1 MIETIAAEKLIADRY
16 QLLEEVGQG
25 GMATVFRGQDLVLD
39 REIAVKILHPH
50 LARESEHRQRF
61 RREARTIARL
71 HHPNIVEIY
80 DFSDQDSHSDT
91 INRTAPTYLVMEFV
105 EGYNLQTFLDKQEFP
120 LCELAAAMVA
130 ATAEAL
136 EHAHTQNIIHRDL
149 KPENVLICSK
159 GKIKLTDFGLARIL
173 DNEAMTR
180 TGSILGSPAYMAP
193 EQLQGK
199 MGDHRADIFA
209 LGIIL
214 YRLACHK
221 HPFVRNNPAAT
232 LQAVSAVDY
241 TDPERLKPGIGR
253 NLTGIIRRALSANP
267 EQRYPTVSAMHEDLM
282 SYLHEVGIHQPNET
296 LADFFKEPQAETERL
311 RSKIL
316 GQLKQRAYT
325 LAANKKYSVALD
337 RCNRALSLEPNDPDI
352 DKLLERLSHS
362 DSWYQQPR
370 NWLYAGFAVSL
381 LFAMVWCAPALWNSW
396 TQPPEKNN
404 VGEKHSLSHSMAMA
418 SRSLPS
424 LLHRRTPPP
433 RRDRTA
439 PTPKRKNVKRQR
451 PPRRL
456 SVHRSRFVLPQQAP
470 DFHLQRKWRRYR
482 LGNLSF
488 QLRYIPGR
496 RLSVR
501 DLSDIKVTLD
511 HQKPHYL
518 EEKKRYTLRLKGSAP
533 YKIILDRGGVR
544 TAAWLHPPKIRP
556 ALRRIIKPKKRDVE
570 APPKPRKP
578 AYIISEDG
586 AKDALKRDIEIMLTP
601 YSAIHLKSGKETIA
615 RKSSNSH
622 RLQLASNRYWT
633 LRATTPYTVTEYWIL
648 KIPNEGVPQAR
659 PINKDG
665 RPLGE
670 WNPLLKPDYTS
681 GFSLRGKLEY
691 KSVFLRIRCS
701 TPEAALFVNR
711 DSKGTLSKRYLRFS
725 IPWKEITNGKL
736 TVQVT
741 RNHYKSWMRVY
752 LVKPGDKLTIEIKL
766 APLRPRAP
774 TKTKPDPYDDD

>member
-91 INRTAPTYLVMEFV
+91 INRNAPTYLVMEFV

-136 EHAHTQNIIHRDL
+136 EHAHAQNIIHRDL

-193 EQLQGK
+193 EQIQGK
-199 MGDHRADIFA
+199 LGDHRADIFA

-221 HPFVRNNPAAT
+221 HPFVKNNPAAT

-241 TDPERLKPGIGR
+241 IDPERLKPGIGR

-267 EQRYPTVSAMHEDLM
+267 DQRYPTVSAMHEDLM

-296 LADFFKEPQAETERL
+296 LAAFFKNPQTEAERL
-311 RSKIL
+311 RANIL

-370 NWLYAGFAVSL
+370 NWLYAGLAASVLVAVT
-381 LFAMVWCAPALWNSW
+381 WYAPVLWKSW
-396 TQPPEKNN
+396 MQPPEKKNA
-404 VGEKHSLSHSMAMA
+404 GEKHSLSHSMAMA

-424 LLHRRTPPP
+424 LLQRRTPPP
-433 RRDRTA
+433 RDRTA
-439 PTPKRKNVKRQR
+439 PTPRRKVAKRRR

-456 SVHRSRFVLPQQAP
+456 SIRRSRFVLPQRAP

-488 QLRYIPGR
+488 QLRYAPGR

-518 EEKKRYTLRLKGSAP
+518 EEKKKYTLRLKGSAP
-533 YKIILDRGGVR
+533 YKIILDRGGVQ
-544 TAAWLHPPKIRP
+544 TAAWLHPPKLRP
-556 ALRRIIKPKKRDVE
+556 GLRRILKPKKREVE
-570 APPKPRKP
+570 DPPKPRKP
-578 AYIISEDG
+578 AYIISEEG
-586 AKDALKRDIEIMLTP
+586 EKDALPRTIEIKLHP
-601 YSAIHLKSGKETIA
+601 FSKIHLTSG
-615 RKSSNSH
+615 S
-622 RLQLASNRYWT
+622 LQKRRPPRGFHTLKLASNRYWR
-633 LRATTPYTVTEYWIL
+633 LHATTKHTVDQFWNI
-648 KIPNEGVPQAR
+648 KIPNEGVPEAQLVSR
-659 PINKDG
+659 KG
-665 RPLGE
+665 KPLGE
-670 WNPLLKPDYTS
+670 WTPLIKPENIPGY
-681 GFSLRGKLEY
+681 SLRAVLTF
-691 KSVFLRIRCS
+691 KSVFLRIRCNV
-701 TPEAALFVNR
+701 PETTVFVNKEAR
-711 DSKGTLSKRYLRFS
+711 GTLSRKYQSFS
-725 IPWKEITNGKL
+725 IPWKEIKRSRV
-736 TVQVT
+736 TVQT
-741 RNHYKSWMRVY
+741 NLTHYKPWLRVY
-752 LVKPGDKLTIEIKL
+752 KVKPGDRIDVDITLH
-766 APLRPRAP
+766 PVRPKNP
-774 TKTKPDPYDDD
+774 KKTKPDPDDND